1 VCIEPWCG
9 IADSVTHTQELTE
22 KEGINVLATGDVFER
37 AWAVKLN

>member
-9 IADSVTHTQELTE
+9 IADSIKHSQELTE
-22 KEGINVLATGDVFER
+22 KEGINVLPASDVFER